1 MYQVRTDFKKNR
13 LYFTLV
19 DPSRKELSK
28 ALKEVEK
35 LCLTLQPNFTC
46 LTDMRHCIPITEE
59 ARDLFAKKQNRMWG
73 LGVGKTVRVV
83 LDSDAGMSIMQ
94 SLRSITAP
102 YQTDYATS
110 IPEAEIILDNYKK
123 EIDCLKSTTDSE
135 MFKIIDMDGW
145 VYEKRFLT
153 YDEAIKNLKQ
163 VRQSGRQT
171 AIVVDACVAVGT
183 NINKTG

>member
-19 DPSRKELSK
+19 DPSKKELNK

-59 ARDLFAKKQNRMWG
+59 AKDLFAKKQNTIWG

-83 LDSDAGMSIMQ
+83 LDSDAGMSTMH
-94 SLRSITAP
+94 SLRAITTQ

-110 IPEAEIILDNYKK
+110 IPEAETILDNYKK
-123 EIDCLKSTTDSE
+123 EIDRLKNTADSE

-145 VYEKRFLT
+145 EYKKRFLT
-153 YDEAIKNLKQ
+153 YEEAIKNLKQ
-163 VRQSGRQT
+163 VRQAGRQT
-171 AIVVDACVAVGT
+171 AIVVDAPVTVGA
-183 NINKTG
+183 NHNKAR